1 MSDEAQQVGFR
12 ERLKCFFQE
21 RPTKEELIKKGVIKN
36 RPVFGSSLEELFRK
50 TNRPVPEFV
59 KKCIRCIEV
68 ENMVTMEGVY
78 RISGK
83 L

>member
-1 MSDEAQQVGFR
+1 MSDEAEQLGIR
-12 ERLKCFFQE
+12 ERLKSFFQK
-21 RPTKEELIKKGVIKN
+21 RPTKEELVSKGVIKN

-50 TNRPVPEFV
+50 SNRPVPEFV